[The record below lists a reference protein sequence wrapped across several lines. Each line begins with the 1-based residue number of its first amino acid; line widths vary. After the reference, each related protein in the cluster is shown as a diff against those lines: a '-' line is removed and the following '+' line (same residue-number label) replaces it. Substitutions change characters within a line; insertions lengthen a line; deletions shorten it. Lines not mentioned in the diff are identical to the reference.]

1 MQLVK
6 VWFHFVL
13 LGASFVDFKIPNKF
27 NLEAGRQLIIDGSDL
42 MVVGYH
48 SLDLVT
54 YNMSL

>member
-1 MQLVK
+1 M
-6 VWFHFVL
+6 L